1 MAACF
6 KLPSLAKKP
15 RPPPKFPEFSWKE
28 VRIEAELGC
37 GSFGTRKRKGGSN
50 KPSIEGRHVVRSRV
64 LQPSFMPLSNTIS
77 SGHAVPETS
86 DQGGKEGR
94 PLVCN
99 RVLQPSFAPV
109 SSCPPVLGTY
119 VSDQNTTSWP
129 FISPVLRSSLVIV
142 LSHQKYHILSLITLV
157 HKEKASKSRKT
168 HSPRT
173 LSVQSLHQ
181 ES

>member
-1 MAACF
+1 MAVCF

-15 RPPPKFPEFSWKE
+15 RPPPEFPEFSWKE

-50 KPSIEGRHVVRSRV
+50 KPSTERRHVVRSRV

-99 RVLQPSFAPV
+99 RVVQPSFAPV
-109 SSCPPVLGTY
+109 SSCASVPGTY

-129 FISPVLRSSLVIV
+129 FISPYSQIQP
-142 LSHQKYHILSLITLV
+142 SHGFIAPETPHLIPNYHCPQRESQQV
-157 HKEKASKSRKT
+157 KENAQPT
-168 HSPRT
+168 
-173 LSVQSLHQ
+173 
-181 ES
+181 